1 MDIDKCKGVG
11 CIVKEKCK
19 RYTSQASINQWYIEE
34 PFKIDKGLFTCE
46 MYYGEPSDL
55 LLEQLKS
62 IMNGSSNIRKG

>member
-1 MDIDKCKGVG
+1 MDIQKCDGKD

-19 RYTSQASINQWYIEE
+19 RFTSVRNIEDYFFPA

-55 LLEQLKS
+55 LLEQLKN
-62 IMNGSSNIRKG
+62 IMNGSKNKKA